1 MQRRAATTLHLALSV
16 LGAALYVL
24 FVLPRW
30 WVLTGD
36 FPDTLATVGRIA
48 AGVPIAAA
56 AVPVMLSLRQSIKPE
71 LGTPELALRLRA
83 WSAVLHVV
91 AGVVIILT
99 AIAEIWISIDAAG
112 PWLFAVYGAAAAIAV
127 LGIAAYY
134 LSAVAEKPP
143 AEPKPPKAAKP
154 PKEKKEKRRKRGSK
168 IDDDA
173 NTSEEVTP
181 AAEAANEVPAIA
193 QTIDADAAEVET
205 QIADTQIADT
215 QPDVTATDTEATE
228 TSATAEVPAASGL
241 RNKRPTGKSRH
252 RLPR

>member
-16 LGAALYVL
+16 VGVVLYVL

-36 FPDTLATVGRIA
+36 FPDTLATVGRVA
-48 AGVPIAAA
+48 AGVPIALA
-56 AVPVMLSLRQSIKPE
+56 AVPVMLNLRQSIKPE

-99 AIAEIWISIDAAG
+99 AIAEIWINSAAAG
-112 PWLFAVYGAAAAIAV
+112 PWLFAVYGAAAATAV

-143 AEPKPPKAAKP
+143 DEPKPPKAAKP
-154 PKEKKEKRRKRGSK
+154 PREKKEKRRKRGGK
-168 IDDDA
+168 IDEGS
-173 NTSEEVTP
+173 TISEEVKP
-181 AAEAANEVPAIA
+181 AAEVTDEVPAIA

-205 QIADTQIADT
+205 QADISDT
-215 QPDVTATDTEATE
+215 DVE
-228 TSATAEVPAASGL
+228 TAEVSATVEEPAASGL

>member
-1 MQRRAATTLHLALSV
+1 
-16 LGAALYVL
+16 
-24 FVLPRW
+24 
-30 WVLTGD
+30 
-36 FPDTLATVGRIA
+36 
-48 AGVPIAAA
+48 
-56 AVPVMLSLRQSIKPE
+56 
-71 LGTPELALRLRA
+71 
-83 WSAVLHVV
+83 
-91 AGVVIILT
+91 
-99 AIAEIWISIDAAG
+99 
-112 PWLFAVYGAAAAIAV
+112 V